1 MAQVLYVIST
11 FLGMVGINF
20 GSDWFEPE
28 NEFSPADWDASEQMM
43 QVSYHMIVE
52 ILLNTI
58 L

>member
-43 QVSYHMIVE
+43 QVSYHMIVK
-52 ILLNTI
+52 IVLI
-58 L
+58 